1 MVQKKAGKQ
10 FNKPLCFLFLAFAA
24 VLWLL
29 PFAVAAEEVP
39 DPQYVYFDLSAG
51 DVVITGNSYE
61 GYRYDGQSTPQQI
74 KGTLS
79 SGWGYYVYQSNGDT
93 NTGIIDGVF
102 VRPAVSAN
110 RVTYEGQ
117 SWGDYI
123 TNHPKDRTDG
133 DGEGTKSGSE
143 SVKTVIRAW
152 EAATNN
158 SGRVATNNSIKFT
171 GNVGTVEMVIDNIW
185 SKHQP
190 TGQSRTHGSIG
201 YATYGTNYKD
211 NSITL
216 KLRGDNRVANIYY
229 STAAN
234 QLNDTE
240 FRDKGNRLVF
250 DNYRDEKDATLTV
263 ANNSTNYGGQW
274 WNAAIGS
281 SDSADA
287 CYGLVFNGGIIYAGT
302 TANDDCT
309 AIGGG
314 GNGAATITINGGK
327 ITAVSSTS
335 GSAIG
340 GGIGKTAQGG
350 SANITINDGF
360 VYAYNFGYGRDHT
373 GKSYNTI
380 LSSAIGG
387 GSSSSASGCKYAL
400 VTINGGT
407 VYAQSVGGTAIGGG
421 SSTNSNGGTATVTI
435 NGGTVEAKSISGKL
449 YDMKDKRVETVEPG
463 AAIGGGTGLK
473 VGGYASLTVNEVKP
487 ETHPT
492 KLITGSIG
500 GGGFTAQSGSI
511 GAANVT
517 ITGGQ
522 VQGQIIMAG
531 KDSTFDMSGGVID
544 NSGKTADY
552 KFLQTDGGA
561 IYMDAP
567 NGITTIEGGTIR
579 NCTAVNGG
587 AVYMTA
593 GTFTL
598 SGGEI
603 TSCTATGSGGAV
615 YMTAGTFTLSGGKI
629 KKCIATNNG
638 GGVYIGGG
646 QMTVTSGE
654 LTENNAQN
662 GGGAYVNA
670 ASEDDGVFV
679 SGGEITGNIAAA
691 NGGGVAVNNGAY
703 KMTGGAVDGN
713 TATTGRGGGI
723 YVASSGV
730 DVLVEIRS
738 GSVSGNKAGI
748 SGGAVA
754 VVGQDGGAETIT
766 VTIGVNERHYDEN
779 GTEITC
785 DHDYSEGDPVV
796 ESCPVLKDNY
806 ATATGGGI
814 YITGGAQTMLST
826 YCLEESG
833 SSAADGEALSN
844 FMMVEGGTVII
855 STADHNSNN
864 NGDDHGKIVINNT
877 IHVFAG
883 NMDLYGSTSNPL
895 ILGAIT
901 VDVTTERGS
910 YEDHRTS
917 EGKYYKL
924 QYFENFLAP
933 GAEKPTGRYTV
944 FQIKHGETHDILP
957 ALYQRDGYV
966 IDGWWTDER
975 GDVAGSR
982 EYLINKTYFF
992 TNEPPEKPGDLTLY
1006 AKWLPIGYYVYFDVG
1021 TTDPHRGEMETVRYN
1036 YDTENI
1042 LPANLFF
1049 RPGWLFA
1056 GWDYDGAGDA
1066 PLLKDM
1072 ATVKNL
1078 TTERG
1083 ITLVA
1088 IWTLCTH
1095 QEEQFTYSVTGDSLV
1110 RNCYCEKC
1118 TQIATLIA
1126 GDTVFVDGNT
1136 IPYEAEIKVV
1146 TNATNGA
1153 QPGNWNPEPTY
1164 TGAKYNGN
1172 AFEPEE
1178 FLIGAGRYTVSI
1190 TAGSKTVTVNFEIK
1204 KADREGPAEP
1214 QYESNET
1221 NQQVEKGKIKIKDPN
1236 DTTGGILWY
1245 RVVWHDK
1252 EGNVHTSET
1261 GLQDAIENGFELT
1274 TNYTNYYV
1282 YVRYNEDDNHNAS
1295 EWVRADAVLFYKG
1308 NVYIHISCEKGID
1321 YTTQADEA
1329 RSGLVIVVNAQEGYY
1344 LYNTAITDDHD
1355 DTNIVEQQMRS
1366 TYFIAMGSSLDNPS
1380 STINIYVKISGV
1392 KKEVTISGTL
1402 TEGEAFGTVQGNSAV
1417 ITRDSA
1423 YTAYF
1428 EVKNYDVYTNPK
1440 LQFSTALPEN
1450 TTIILLDKTT
1460 GTPVYWSTTLENAS
1474 TEIPLSTLV
1483 RMGTVD
1489 DAFTL
1494 PQNTTELVLKYQVI
1508 VDFSDSVGCGGETLT
1523 TCFTAERSNDA
1534 AAKGAPVFPEK
1545 SLVTELK
1552 NIASSSISV
1561 SDSDSIQRNVQI
1573 ELLNVPEGVDASK
1586 WDGRR
1591 GALVLTP
1598 EVALPADARIEAV
1611 DQTGMKT
1618 QYYRNTG
1625 GKYVI
1630 SLTDAESDTLRLTLI
1645 SDLFPD
1651 EEMVYTFQ
1659 VELISANSLAGKAP
1673 INGTKL
1679 AETKILTFVKEAKAA
1694 PFSLK
1699 IKGDKQ
1705 VYDVGNTVKLDV
1717 NYENLPEHTV
1727 LVIRL
1732 LNKDT
1737 SAIASNTYIDTGW
1750 KQQKDTVLGEN
1761 EVPLGQNLTGSCCI
1775 LVELRDIMGN
1785 VIASVPCYFVIK
1797 AR

>member
-1 MVQKKAGKQ
+1 MVWKKSGKQ
-10 FNKPLCFLFLAFAA
+10 FNKPLCFTFLVFMAI
-24 VLWLL
+24 LWLL
-29 PFAVAAEEVP
+29 PFAVAAEESP
-39 DPQYVYFDLSAG
+39 ELQYIYFDLSAG
-51 DVVITGNSYE
+51 NVVITGNSYE
-61 GYRYDGQSTPQQI
+61 GYRYDGQSAPQQI

-102 VRPAVSAN
+102 VRPAVTAN

-117 SWGDYI
+117 SWGNYI
-123 TNHPKDRTDG
+123 TDHPKGKTDG
-133 DGEGTKSGSE
+133 NGEGAKSGSE
-143 SVKTVIRAW
+143 SVKTVIKAW

-171 GNVGTVEMVIDNIW
+171 GNVGNIEVVIDNIW

-190 TGQSRTHGSIG
+190 TGQGRTHGSIG
-201 YATYGTNYKD
+201 YATYGTSYQN

-234 QLNDTE
+234 GLNDTE
-240 FRDKGNRLVF
+240 FRDKSNRLIF
-250 DNYRDEKDATLTV
+250 DNYRNEEDATLTV

-350 SANITINDGF
+350 SANITINDGM

-387 GSSSSASGCKYAL
+387 GSSSSASGCKYAV

-449 YDMKDKRVETVEPG
+449 YDMKDKQVETIQSG

-473 VGGYASLTVNEVKP
+473 VGGYASLTVNETKP
-487 ETHPT
+487 EEFPT

-500 GGGFTAQSGSI
+500 GGGFTASAGTI

-544 NSGKTADY
+544 NSGKTVDY
-552 KFLQTDGGA
+552 MFLQADGGA

-567 NGITTIEGGTIR
+567 NGVTTITGGTIQK
-579 NCTAVNGG
+579 CTAVNGG

-603 TSCTATGSGGAV
+603 TDCTATGNGGAV
-615 YMTAGTFTLSGGKI
+615 YMTAGTFTLSGGTI
-629 KKCIATNNG
+629 KKCTAANNG

-646 QMTVTSGE
+646 QVTVTSGK
-654 LTENNAQN
+654 LTQNNAQN

-670 ASEDDGVFV
+670 ATEDDGVFI
-679 SGGEITGNIAAA
+679 SGGEIAGNIAVL

-703 KMTGGAVDGN
+703 KMTGGAVDKN
-713 TATTGRGGGI
+713 TVTSGRGGGI

-754 VVGQDGGAETIT
+754 VVGQNDGQETIT
-766 VTIGVNERHYDEN
+766 VTIGVNKPHYDGN
-779 GTEITC
+779 GTEIIC
-785 DHDYSEGDPVV
+785 DHDYDEGDPIV
-796 ESCPVLKDNY
+796 EACPVLKENY
-806 ATATGGGI
+806 ASQTGGGI
-814 YITGGAQTMLST
+814 YITGGDKTILNT
-826 YCLEESG
+826 YCLEESD
-833 SSAADGEALSN
+833 STAADGKALSN
-844 FMMVEGGTVII
+844 FMMVEGGTVVI
-855 STADHNSNN
+855 STADENYK
-864 NGDDHGKIVINNT
+864 GDGCGKIAINST

-883 NMDLYGSTSNPL
+883 NMDLYGSMSNPL

-901 VDVTTERGS
+901 VDVTEERGS

-917 EGKYYKL
+917 DGKYYKL
-924 QYFENFLAP
+924 QYFENFLTP

-944 FQIKHGETHDILP
+944 FQIKHGDAHEILP
-957 ALYQRDGYV
+957 ALYKHDGYV
-966 IDGWWTDER
+966 IDGWWTDEM
-975 GDVAGSR
+975 GNVAGSI
-982 EYLINKTYFF
+982 EYLINKAYTF
-992 TNEPPEKPGDLTLY
+992 TDESDEKPGDLTLY
-1006 AKWLPIGYYVYFDVG
+1006 AKWLPVGYYVYFDVG
-1021 TTDPHRGEMETVRYN
+1021 TTDTYRGEMETVRYN
-1036 YDTENI
+1036 YDTENT
-1042 LPANLFF
+1042 LPVNAFF
-1049 RPGWLFA
+1049 RPGWLFV
-1056 GWDYDGAGDA
+1056 GWDYDGDGNAK
-1066 PLLKDM
+1066 LLEDM

-1078 TTERG
+1078 TTERD

-1088 IWTLCTH
+1088 IWTICTH
-1095 QEEQFTYSVTGDSLV
+1095 EEEMFNYSVAENGLV
-1110 RNCYCEKC
+1110 RSCYCEKC
-1118 TQIATLIA
+1118 TQTATLIA
-1126 GDTVFVDGNT
+1126 EDTVFVDGNQT
-1136 IPYEAEIKVV
+1136 RYQAELKVI
-1146 TNATNGA
+1146 TDARNGV
-1153 QPGNWNPEPTY
+1153 QPNTWDLTPTY
-1164 TGAKYNGN
+1164 TGKKYNGN
-1172 AFEPEE
+1172 AFSNEE
-1178 FLIGAGRYTVSI
+1178 FLIGAGNYTVSI
-1190 TAGSKTVTVNFEIK
+1190 TDGGKTAKVSFEIK
-1204 KADREGPAEP
+1204 KADREGPAKPE
-1214 QYESNET
+1214 YVSNET
-1221 NQQVEKGKIKIKDPN
+1221 NQQIDKGIIKIKDPD
-1236 DTTGGILWY
+1236 DTTGCVLRY
-1245 RVVWHDK
+1245 KVVWHDNAGK
-1252 EGNVHTSET
+1252 VHTAEAD
-1261 GLQDAIENGFELT
+1261 LQNAIENGFELT

-1282 YVRYNEDDNHNAS
+1282 YVRYEEDDNHNAS
-1295 EWVRADAVLFYKG
+1295 EWVRADSVLFYKG

-1321 YTTQADEA
+1321 YTTQAEESQ
-1329 RSGLVIVVNAQEGYY
+1329 SGLVITVNPQDGYY
-1344 LYNTAITDDHD
+1344 LFNTSITDDHE
-1355 DTNIVEQQMRS
+1355 DTNIIEQEKRK
-1366 TYFIAMGSSLDNPS
+1366 TYFIAMGESLDNPS
-1380 STINIYVKISGV
+1380 SPVNIYVKIAGV
-1392 KKEVTISGTL
+1392 KKKVTVSGTL
-1402 TEGEAFGTVQGNSAV
+1402 TEGEDFGTLKGNTAV

-1428 EVKNYDVYTNPK
+1428 ELKNYDVYTNPK
-1440 LQFSTALPEN
+1440 LIFSTALPKN

-1460 GTPVYWSTTLENAS
+1460 GTPVYWSHTLSSAA
-1474 TEIPLSTLV
+1474 TEIPLKTFV
-1483 RMGTVD
+1483 QMGTAD
-1489 DAFTL
+1489 KSFEL
-1494 PQNTTELVLKYQVI
+1494 PANAEALVLKYQII
-1508 VDFSDSVGCGGETLT
+1508 VDFSDSEGCTGTTLT
-1523 TCFTAERSNDA
+1523 TCFAAERSDDA
-1534 AAKGAPVFPEK
+1534 ITKGAPAFPDN

-1552 NIASSSISV
+1552 NVATSSQVV
-1561 SDSDSIQRNVQI
+1561 SDLIDSMQKNVRI
-1573 ELLNVPEGVDASK
+1573 ALLNVTEGAVASK
-1586 WDGRR
+1586 WNGRC

-1598 EVALPADARIEAV
+1598 KATLPADARIEAV

-1618 QYYRNTG
+1618 LHYRNAD

-1630 SLTDAESDTLRLTLI
+1630 SLPDAQDVTLRLTLL

-1651 EEMVYTFQ
+1651 ERMVYTFQ
-1659 VELISANSLAGKAP
+1659 TELICSNSLAGKAP
-1673 INGTKL
+1673 INGTSL
-1679 AETKILTFVKEAKAA
+1679 AGIETLTFVKETEPAD
-1694 PFSLK
+1694 FSMK
-1699 IKGDKQ
+1699 IDGDKS
-1705 VYDVGNTVKLDV
+1705 VYCMGDTVKLNV
-1717 NYENLPEHTV
+1717 NCENLPEHTA

-1737 SAIASNTYIDTGW
+1737 SENAANIYIDTGW

-1775 LVELRDIMGN
+1775 VLELRDVMGN
-1785 VIASVPCYFVIK
+1785 VIVSVPYYFVIK
-1797 AR
+1797 A